1 MARQIK
7 AGLDY
12 FSHDVDMMQDKKI
25 RLIFA
30 KHGVVGT
37 FIYERLVE
45 NCYKDKGYYLS
56 VDEDFNILFCGDYNI
71 DFDVYINCLN
81 DCINRGLFDNDKY
94 KKYSILTSDRV
105 QKNYFS
111 GTERR
116 KEVNFIKE
124 YLIINPVEYYG
135 EKVNVNINKL
145 NVVINPLNDGKSTQ
159 RKGKENKEKKSTVN
173 EIYFDCNLVSIS
185 IKEYE
190 ACIVTYGES
199 KTKEAIEAL
208 HNYKLSSGKKY
219 KSDYG
224 ALNSWVWDKVK
235 AVKLS
240 EIKQLEEEVV
250 F

>member
-12 FSHDVDMMQDKKI
+12 FSHDCDMMQDKKI

-30 KHGVVGT
+30 SHGATGI
-37 FIYERLVE
+37 FIYERLLE
-45 NCYKDKGYYLS
+45 ACYSEKGYFLNI
-56 VDEDFNILFCGDYNI
+56 DEDFNILFCGDYNI
-71 DFDVYINCLN
+71 DLNVYINALN
-81 DCINRGLFDNDKY
+81 DYIKRDLFNKKLYDKY
-94 KKYSILTSDRV
+94 GILTSERI
-105 QKNYFS
+105 QSNYFN

-124 YLIINPVEYYG
+124 YLLLDPTDFYG
-135 EKVNVNINKL
+135 EKINVNINKINVDINNL
-145 NVVINPLNDGKSTQ
+145 NADNGTQSKVKKIKSNSKVYYKCHLVV
-159 RKGKENKEKKSTVN
+159 
-173 EIYFDCNLVSIS
+173 VSE
-185 IKEYE
+185 KEYQT
-190 ACIVTYGES
+190 CVDTYGEN
-199 KTKEAIEAL
+199 KTKEAFEAL

-240 EIKQLEEEVV
+240 AMSSEIMEVK